1 VRWIWIDRFIE
12 FNPGKSARAVKN
24 LSMAEDYFDAHFPG
38 YPVMP
43 ACLILEGLAQTGGIL
58 VGEAN
63 QFKEKVI
70 LAKVPR
76 AVFHREMLPGE
87 QLIYDAEILHL
98 RPEGA
103 AVAARVTVTGQ
114 VTAEAE
120 IFFAH
125 LDQNRSAQL
134 FGEHN
139 FVFSGE
145 MRYLLGRMTALA
157 RPAKEPESS

>member
-1 VRWIWIDRFIE
+1 
-12 FNPGKSARAVKN
+12 
-24 LSMAEDYFDAHFPG
+24 LSLAEDHFADHFPG

-43 ACLILEGLAQTGGIL
+43 AALILEGLAQTGGLL

-63 QFKEKVI
+63 DFKEKVV
-70 LAKVPR
+70 LAKVPK
-76 AVFHREMLPGE
+76 AIFHREMVAGE
-87 QLIYDAEILHL
+87 QLIYEAEILHL

-103 AVAARVTVTGQ
+103 SVSARVLVDGK

-125 LDQNRSAQL
+125 LDSNRAKQI

-139 FVFSGE
+139 FVFDGPMQRMLKS
-145 MRYLLGRMTALA
+145 LGAATIASA
-157 RPAKEPESS
+157 PAAAN